1 MFQQQSDSQT
11 HKYDNSWQMHS
22 ATVSASESLHILE
35 KSKHLVYAMFLPT
48 WLMAYDLYKKD
59 HYITSNMI

>member
-22 ATVSASESLHILE
+22 ATVSVSKSLHILE
-35 KSKHLVYAMFLPT
+35 KSKRLVYAMFLPT
-48 WLMAYDLYKKD
+48 WLVVYDL
-59 HYITSNMI
+59 